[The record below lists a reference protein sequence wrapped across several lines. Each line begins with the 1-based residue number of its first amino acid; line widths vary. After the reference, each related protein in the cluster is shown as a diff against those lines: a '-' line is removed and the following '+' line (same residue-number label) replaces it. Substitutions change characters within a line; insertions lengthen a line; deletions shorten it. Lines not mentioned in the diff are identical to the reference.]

1 MRQIVFASTNRG
13 KYEEFKKSFAG
24 LPIEFLFAGDFDS
37 QKKIDVKETGSS
49 YEENAILK
57 AKAYAK
63 SLGLTAL
70 ADDSGLEVTALG
82 RRPGIYSARM
92 GNTDEERLN
101 WLLTSLASQKDRTAQ
116 FVCAI
121 ALVEPNGATQT
132 VRGTCQ
138 GKIITAPCGK
148 SGFGYDPV
156 FVPNGYDKTFA
167 ELGIDI
173 KDKISHR
180 ANAIRKIKEI
190 LKN

>member
-13 KYEEFKKSFAG
+13 KYKEFKKSFAG
-24 LPIEFLFAGDFDS
+24 LPVEFLFAGDFEN
-37 QKKIDVKETGSS
+37 QKKIEVEETGSS

-57 AKAYAK
+57 AKAYAE

-70 ADDSGLEVTALG
+70 ADDSGLEVAALDG
-82 RRPGIYSARM
+82 KPGIYSARM
-92 GNTDEERLN
+92 GNTDQERLS
-101 WLLTSLASQKDRTAQ
+101 WLLTSLDGQENRAAQ
-116 FVCAI
+116 FMCAI
-121 ALVEPNGATQT
+121 ALVEPNGVTQT

-138 GKIITAPCGK
+138 GKIIAAPQGE

-167 ELGIDI
+167 ELGIDV

-180 ANAIRKIKEI
+180 ANAIKKIKEI
-190 LKN
+190 LK